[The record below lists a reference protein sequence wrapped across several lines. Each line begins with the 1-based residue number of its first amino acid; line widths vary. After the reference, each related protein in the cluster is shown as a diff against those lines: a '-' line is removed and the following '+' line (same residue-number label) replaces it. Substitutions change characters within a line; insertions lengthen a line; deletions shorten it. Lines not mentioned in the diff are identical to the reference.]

1 MTIPS
6 IVATARSLSY
16 YSRLQEVT
24 ANNLANS
31 SSEGYKADMMT
42 ARSPNGAWPE
52 PLMTLDLR
60 QGEVRDTGRPYD
72 LALETPGF
80 FVVNTPE
87 GEQLTR
93 GGEFA
98 IDTSGFLVTREGHR
112 VLGREGP
119 IHITGRR
126 VVIESDG
133 TVVVDDALADRLR
146 VETVADP
153 RTLHKVGHGRYAT
166 EARLETVVD
175 ARVRQGAIESANVD
189 ALMGTVDLIRIQRAY
204 AAGVD
209 AMRTVDEVMNTIAI
223 DVGRP

>member
-31 SSEGYKADMMT
+31 SSDGYKADRMT
-42 ARSPNGAWPE
+42 ARSFSAAWPE
-52 PLMTLDLR
+52 PLMSLDLR

-72 LALETPGF
+72 LALETDGF
-80 FVVNTPE
+80 FVVNTDQ

-93 GGEFA
+93 GGGFEV
-98 IDTSGFLVTREGHR
+98 DPSGFLVDREGHR
-112 VLGREGP
+112 LLGREGP
-119 IHITGRR
+119 IHVTGRKL
-126 VVIESDG
+126 VIESDG
-133 TVVVDDALADRLR
+133 TVLVDDALADRLR

-153 RTLHKVGHGRYAT
+153 ASLRKVGHGRYAT
-166 EARLETVVD
+166 DATLETVPD
-175 ARVRQGAIESANVD
+175 PRVRQGAIEAANVD

-209 AMRTVDEVMNTIAI
+209 AMRTLDDVMNTVAI